1 MNIQKMN
8 DMMMELEER
17 ENAVLLEHRITNEY
31 DYQRGVTDGFLKCM
45 RLLGYEWK
53 GIDKG
58 GFRRDRQA

>member
-17 ENAVLLEHRITNEY
+17 ENAILLEHRMTNEY
-31 DYQRGVTDGFLKCM
+31 DYQRGVTEGFLQCM